1 MEERYEIKGRIG
13 RGGIGAVY
21 EAFDRRLQRSVAIKR
36 LLPAEDTKLNDP
48 ASAET
53 LNREALALASFQHPN
68 VVSIFE
74 FGEDKEGPFV
84 VFELVRGDTL
94 KTLAKE
100 NAFSVEDFIEF
111 VDQTLDPLIS
121 AQELNLLHRDIKPS
135 NIMLT
140 WLPSGR
146 FQVKLLD
153 FGLAK
158 FSQAPSLQTLDQSGS
173 FLGSIDYIAPEQIE
187 IQPLD
192 QRTDLYSFGC
202 VCYFLLT
209 QRAPF
214 SGTSVAD
221 TMTRH
226 LTHRVT
232 PLGELR
238 PDLPPAL
245 ADWVMRLI
253 ARQPGDRPA
262 NASVARDAF
271 LKAKSAP
278 SPVRVVPD
286 ADEEVPVAI
295 AIPVAVARP
304 VGEPVRLETTAHHVG
319 RPLHT
324 APQPTRTRPEKDRV
338 PAPSTGSRYAAV
350 ATSHQKRQRWIIGG
364 VISSLAFGLLA
375 LASVHTPPSFD
386 VRTGMASGTD
396 DVAPPAALPAPVA
409 PAPLVAPLPLLNNR
423 QPTPPVVPLPV
434 PATELV
440 SHYTFTGGAVS
451 PQGGRI
457 LLAGD
462 PIGAVQNLVASR
474 GPAHLLIGQGPDGQK
489 PGLVI
494 DGQRRARGAFAPGEA
509 LAAPSDAVHDDLII
523 VDELTLAFAFDPAG
537 VKSTEVAR
545 VVLLGPGGGGD
556 RALLRLVF
564 DGSGLVAHLEHG
576 ARRTSVPGGWPG
588 GAGVVLVQWDGRG
601 GKLDLF
607 THDGDALRES
617 GSRPTAVKGRF
628 TLAEHQ
634 FGHLGA
640 AAPPSEKGR
649 LLLGDLV
656 LFRGL
661 LSAPD
666 RAALAAALAK

>member
-158 FSQAPSLQTLDQSGS
+158 FSQAPSLLTLDQSGS

-253 ARQPGDRPA
+253 ARQPSDRPA
-262 NASVARDAF
+262 NASVAREAF

-278 SPVRVVPD
+278 SLPCASSRM
-286 ADEEVPVAI
+286 
-295 AIPVAVARP
+295 
-304 VGEPVRLETTAHHVG
+304 
-319 RPLHT
+319 
-324 APQPTRTRPEKDRV
+324 PTRRC
-338 PAPSTGSRYAAV
+338 PSRSR
-350 ATSHQKRQRWIIGG
+350 SPWRW
-364 VISSLAFGLLA
+364 
-375 LASVHTPPSFD
+375 
-386 VRTGMASGTD
+386 
-396 DVAPPAALPAPVA
+396 
-409 PAPLVAPLPLLNNR
+409 
-423 QPTPPVVPLPV
+423 
-434 PATELV
+434 
-440 SHYTFTGGAVS
+440 
-451 PQGGRI
+451 
-457 LLAGD
+457 
-462 PIGAVQNLVASR
+462 
-474 GPAHLLIGQGPDGQK
+474 
-489 PGLVI
+489 
-494 DGQRRARGAFAPGEA
+494 RAR
-509 LAAPSDAVHDDLII
+509 
-523 VDELTLAFAFDPAG
+523 
-537 VKSTEVAR
+537 
-545 VVLLGPGGGGD
+545 
-556 RALLRLVF
+556 
-564 DGSGLVAHLEHG
+564 
-576 ARRTSVPGGWPG
+576 
-588 GAGVVLVQWDGRG
+588 
-601 GKLDLF
+601 
-607 THDGDALRES
+607 S
-617 GSRPTAVKGRF
+617 GSRCGSRPPPTTSGARSTPRPSPPGPVRRRIVSRLPPRFPAMRPWPRAIKKGN
-628 TLAEHQ
+628 A
-634 FGHLGA
+634 GSSGA
-640 AAPPSEKGR
+640 
-649 LLLGDLV
+649 
-656 LFRGL
+656 
-661 LSAPD
+661 
-666 RAALAAALAK
+666 